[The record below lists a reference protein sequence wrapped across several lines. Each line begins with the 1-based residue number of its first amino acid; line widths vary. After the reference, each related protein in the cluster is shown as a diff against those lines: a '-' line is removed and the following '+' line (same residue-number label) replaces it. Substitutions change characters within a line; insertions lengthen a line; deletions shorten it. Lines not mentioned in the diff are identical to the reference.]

1 VSEPSAADTNAVLV
15 VEDNETD
22 LHLMKTLLELAGYEV
37 TAATDGD
44 VGAELFVSQEWAFT
58 IVDLL
63 LPGKDGVEV
72 IRIGRKEHPDLRIM
86 IVSGS
91 SNASLI
97 DAAFRA
103 GADFHLTKPIELQEL
118 LSQLKGH
125 SDVKDVPEPDAA
137 EAPVEVDRTPTVVAV
152 GVSPGDVE
160 MGCGGVLSKHRAEGH
175 RIVIINLA
183 GGSDPKS
190 PAIASANLAADLLEA
205 QIENMG
211 DESSGIVDLDQATT
225 VLQTVFEASKP
236 GILYLPT
243 AASDRASSVECHRVA
258 LALAEEVPNILAYQ
272 DPGATVDFR
281 PRFFLDLAPQ
291 IKRKLELV
299 GLYDKLKLKN
309 VGTGMAK
316 ATALF

>member
-1 VSEPSAADTNAVLV
+1 MSEPSAADTNAVLV

-44 VGAELFVSQEWAFT
+44 IGAELFVSQEWAFA

-125 SDVKDVPEPDAA
+125 SDVKNVSDGLDVKDVPEPDAA
-137 EAPVEVDRTPTVVAV
+137 EAPVEVDRTPTVVAA
-152 GVSPGDVE
+152 PGMSRWGAVASCPST
-160 MGCGGVLSKHRAEGH
+160 GQRVT
-175 RIVIINLA
+175 
-183 GGSDPKS
+183 GS
-190 PAIASANLAADLLEA
+190 
-205 QIENMG
+205 
-211 DESSGIVDLDQATT
+211 SS
-225 VLQTVFEASKP
+225 
-236 GILYLPT
+236 
-243 AASDRASSVECHRVA
+243 
-258 LALAEEVPNILAYQ
+258 
-272 DPGATVDFR
+272 
-281 PRFFLDLAPQ
+281 
-291 IKRKLELV
+291 
-299 GLYDKLKLKN
+299 
-309 VGTGMAK
+309 
-316 ATALF
+316 